1 MSIKIGDNIA
11 YYRKKRGLTQEELGE
26 LLNISGQAVSKWEN
40 GGVPDIYLLPEIAKI
55 FDVSIDSL
63 FGCKKKVSE
72 ITKDE
77 ILNELFKYSSYNNF
91 YRKGDFDAFQFLF
104 EAIWSIQCAYL
115 GNEELYDYNEII
127 EKHQNNSQI
136 TSQIINDE
144 GTTYLSLVKDFP
156 FFCAVSDSSVISQKL
171 LNEENF
177 CEFFSVFSKE
187 YGLKAI
193 VFTQT
198 ASEENQYTDKAI
210 AEKIGITESEFAE
223 ICPVLVKYGFLHEEL
238 LLLDDKKVKIY
249 NKWNN
254 PEIRPLL
261 MLAYQFINARQ
272 CYYNFMSNRTKPYL
286 ELQSDKK

>member
-11 YYRKKRGLTQEELGE
+11 YYRKQKGLTQEELGE

-40 GGVPDIYLLPEIAKI
+40 GGVPDISLLPDIAKI

-63 FGCKKKVSE
+63 FGCKKKISE

-77 ILNELFKYSSYNNF
+77 MLNKLFKYSSYNNF
-91 YRKGDFDAFQFLF
+91 YRKGEFNAFQFLF

-115 GNEELYDYNEII
+115 GNEELYDYKETI

-144 GTTYLSLVKDFP
+144 GTTYLSLIKDFP
-156 FFCAVSDSSVISQKL
+156 FFCAVKDSLEISKKL
-171 LNEENF
+171 LNEEKF
-177 CEFFSVFSKE
+177 CEFFSLFAKD

-193 VFTQT
+193 IFTQT
-198 ASEENQYTDKAI
+198 VLEENQYTDKSI
-210 AEKIGITESEFAE
+210 AEKIGITENEFEE
-223 ICPVLVKYGFLHEEL
+223 ICPLLVKYGFLHENV

-249 NKWNN
+249 NRWNN

-261 MLAYQFINARQ
+261 MMSYQFINARQ
-272 CYYNFMSNRTKPYL
+272 CYYNFMCNRTKPYL
-286 ELQSDKK
+286 DIDNG